1 MSERPKLTLAQI
13 VEQFEVSRATLRR
26 GIESGRFPHAEK
38 DTQGRW
44 VVPVDDL
51 IAAQVKGR
59 KTWLNEGTHERAHE
73 GSHPAHD
80 EHAQGAHI
88 PPDPTVSEV
97 ASELAHLKNELAH
110 ERAHREAAERIAEE
124 RQKHIETLN
133 TALRML
139 ESAPRPQPDPA
150 VISNSK
156 NGEKSIRR
164 RWWQRR
170 A

>member
-13 VEQFEVSRATLRR
+13 VEQFEISRATLRR
-26 GIESGRFPHAEK
+26 GIESGRFPHAKK
-38 DTQGRW
+38 DPQGRW

-59 KTWLNEGTHERAHE
+59 KTWLNEGAHERAHE
-73 GSHPAHD
+73 GGHPAHN
-80 EHAQGAHI
+80 EYAQGAHI
-88 PPDPTVSEV
+88 PPDPTVSAV
-97 ASELAHLKNELAH
+97 ASELAQLKNELAH

-139 ESAPRPQPDPA
+139 ESAPPSQPEPT
-150 VISNSK
+150 VIRESN
-156 NGEKSIRR
+156 NGDKPSRR

-170 A
+170 S